1 VDSNVRRLYRV
12 AERFPPGQREYRSMQ
27 EAGKAPPTD
36 ASAEMLRS
44 WTAISGWATAELA
57 HSAARRKTSAKW
69 IVRYDIPDD
78 SGILIEES
86 LRPGHFDIFATFDQ
100 LHPYLVP
107 DFKEEVVKEG

>member
-1 VDSNVRRLYRV
+1 MSADHRMIRAS
-12 AERFPPGQREYRSMQ
+12 GST
-27 EAGKAPPTD
+27 APAVTWCGRYCP
-36 ASAEMLRS
+36 ASTCKWR
-44 WTAISGWATAELA
+44 ISVSTL
-57 HSAARRKTSAKW
+57 SRRRKTSAKW

-100 LHPYLVP
+100 LHPYLAT

>member
-1 VDSNVRRLYRV
+1 
-12 AERFPPGQREYRSMQ
+12 
-27 EAGKAPPTD
+27 
-36 ASAEMLRS
+36 MLRS
-44 WTAISGWATAELA
+44 WTAISGWATAQLA

-78 SGILIEES
+78 SGIVIEQS

-100 LHPYLVP
+100 LHPYLAT

>member
-1 VDSNVRRLYRV
+1 MPHERRPPDDPREWIIRTRGNLVRALAV
-12 AERFPPGQREYRSMQ
+12 LPGVYLQV
-27 EAGKAPPTD
+27 KNLCFD
-36 ASAEMLRS
+36 AQQ
-44 WTAISGWATAELA
+44 
-57 HSAARRKTSAKW
+57 AAKL

-100 LHPYLVP
+100 LHPYLTP